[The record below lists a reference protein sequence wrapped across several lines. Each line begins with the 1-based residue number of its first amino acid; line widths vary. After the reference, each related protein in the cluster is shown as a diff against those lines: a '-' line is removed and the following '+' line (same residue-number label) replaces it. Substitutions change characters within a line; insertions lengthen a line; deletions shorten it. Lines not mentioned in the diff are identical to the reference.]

1 MSLMSVLLAAV
12 FGALAT
18 ATIGP
23 MLIASAET
31 RRHDRQIAE
40 RDEDLEE
47 WIVTRHRQ
55 RTQRLNELRQ
65 QHQAAG
71 VVQGG
76 APAQALAAVNTIA
89 LYAYRE
95 ELRQARAF
103 RLRVEAEERWT
114 HGLVRRLR
122 RRPLPDFSTP
132 CRASRLVDV
141 WSEGTERNAL
151 TWSLD
156 DILSALP
163 QRATSRT
170 RA

>member
-1 MSLMSVLLAAV
+1 MSLLLAAV
-12 FGALAT
+12 LGALAT
-18 ATIGP
+18 GTIGP
-23 MLIASAET
+23 LLVASAET

-55 RTQRLNELRQ
+55 RAQRLNQLHQ
-65 QHQAAG
+65 QHQTAG
-71 VVQGG
+71 VAQGG
-76 APAQALAAVNTIA
+76 APAQALVAVNTIL
-89 LYAYRE
+89 LYEYRE
-95 ELRQARAF
+95 ELRHAHAF

-114 HGLVRRLR
+114 HGLIRRLR
-122 RRPLPDFSTP
+122 RRPLRELVTP
-132 CRASRLVDV
+132 NRASRLVDL

-156 DILSALP
+156 DILSELP
-163 QRATSRT
+163 QRATSRA

>member
-1 MSLMSVLLAAV
+1 MTPLLAAI

-23 MLIASAET
+23 LLVATAEI
-31 RRHDRQIAE
+31 RRHDRQVAE

-47 WIVTRHRQ
+47 WIVTRERR
-55 RTQRLNELRQ
+55 RTQRLNELAQ
-65 QHQAAG
+65 QQRAAG
-71 VVQGG
+71 VASGG
-76 APAQALAAVNTIA
+76 APSQALGAVNTIV
-89 LYAYRE
+89 LYEYRE

-114 HGLVRRLR
+114 HRLVRRLR
-122 RRPLPDFSTP
+122 GRPLRGLVSPD
-132 CRASRLVDV
+132 RAERLVDF

-156 DILSALP
+156 DVLSELP
-163 QRATSRT
+163 RRATSRA
-170 RA
+170 RS

>member
-1 MSLMSVLLAAV
+1 MTLLLAAV

-18 ATIGP
+18 GTIGP
-23 MLIASAET
+23 LLVASAET

-55 RTQRLNELRQ
+55 RAQRLNELRQ
-65 QHQAAG
+65 QRQAAG
-71 VVQGG
+71 VAQGG
-76 APAQALAAVNTIA
+76 APAQALAAVNTIV
-89 LYAYRE
+89 LYEYRE

-103 RLRVEAEERWT
+103 RLRVEAQERWT
-114 HGLVRRLR
+114 HSLIRRVR
-122 RRPLPDFSTP
+122 RRPLRDLVTP
-132 CRASRLVDV
+132 RRASRLVDF

-151 TWSLD
+151 TWSLN
-156 DILSALP
+156 DILSELP
-163 QRATSRT
+163 QRATSRA